1 MKPGF
6 SMSQLNFSIS
16 APQPTIRKRPYNPR
30 GKVSL
35 GPPSLVW
42 SLVSIVAVM
51 AAVFTIVWLI

>member
-1 MKPGF
+1 
-6 SMSQLNFSIS
+6 MSNLNFSVS
-16 APQPTIRKRPYNPR
+16 ARPPAIRKRPYNPR

-35 GPPSLVW
+35 GSPSLLW